1 MCIRDRYVPAADE
14 TAASASS
21 GDGLVWIKD
30 RYRDALEQ
38 ARREHKL
45 VFIDFTGYACA
56 NCHWM
61 RANILSR
68 PEIAAVL
75 KNFVLL
81 ELYTD
86 NGDATDDANVKLQ
99 QEKFGTIAN
108 PFYVV
113 LDLSLIHI

>member
-1 MCIRDRYVPAADE
+1 MAFLIFAVSLWPGM
-14 TAASASS
+14 SAVNWVCSMLTSRGGRERCPSS

-30 RYRDALEQ
+30 RYRDALDQ

-68 PEIAAVL
+68 PEI
-75 KNFVLL
+75 
-81 ELYTD
+81 
-86 NGDATDDANVKLQ
+86 GRC
-99 QEKFGTIAN
+99 
-108 PFYVV
+108 
-113 LDLSLIHI
+113 